1 MVEFLK
7 KGVKIL
13 GIACSSFNRMK
24 EKEIPLV
31 GIVIRGAT
39 ILEGVMQSSVTVDG
53 EDATNKIVELVQ
65 NSTHKDQLKMIMTR
79 GVTVAGFNYIDIKE
93 LFYLTSLPII
103 SIVDHNPDMKKIRL
117 AIQNVS
123 NWEKR
128 FEKISQCPIRSVQ
141 TTNNDEPVFVQSI
154 GIEEK
159 KIDKFLKEI
168 TIVGRIP
175 EPIRVARL
183 IALAFMSQ
191 H

>member
-13 GIACSSFNRMK
+13 GIACSSFDRMIDRK
-24 EKEIPLV
+24 VPFV
-31 GIVIRGAT
+31 GVVIRGAT
-39 ILEGVMQSSVTVDG
+39 ILEGVMQSSITVDG
-53 EDATNKIVELVQ
+53 EDATKKIVELVQ

-93 LFYLTSLPII
+93 LFNLTSLPII

-117 AIQNVS
+117 AIQNVP

-128 FEKISQCPIRSVQ
+128 FEKISQQPIRAVQ

-183 IALAFMSQ
+183 IASAFQ
-191 H
+191 KE